1 MYGNNP
7 LNPLI
12 QLRMRV
18 SKPTKR
24 YTPEFPSGG
33 IAKKPNKQVKKW
45 VPRMCLVGVQ
55 VVKAEPGVQ
64 VKAEPGVQVKAEP
77 GVVAEIPKANA
88 EIPRVMV
95 DPGVKGEFKEP
106 KYEIDRFRIILWE
119 GTPDEQYLVYWAGFS
134 SKRAL
139 WMTKAALLRD
149 MTQDALDELKQYSKE
164 KFRNDKLRA
173 EEKRKH
179 QGPAGGMAR

>member
-18 SKPTKR
+18 SQQTTH

-45 VPRMCLVGVQ
+45 VPRMKLAGQEVA
-55 VVKAEPGVQ
+55 KAEPGVQ

-77 GVVAEIPKANA
+77 GVNVGPE
-88 EIPRVMV
+88 
-95 DPGVKGEFKEP
+95 VKGEFKEP
-106 KYEIDRFRIILWE
+106 RYEIDHIHAILL
-119 GTPDEQYLVYWAGFS
+119 GGSSNAQYLVYWTGFS